1 MKRVMKF
8 EDREKPAHTQLNEWL
23 AVHPEANLIDIKPH
37 FSNHSFVVIHAI
49 VDFPEKTEEEKTV

>member
-1 MKRVMKF
+1 MKRVVKF

-23 AVHPEANLIDIKPH
+23 AMHPEVALIDIKPH

-49 VDFPEKTEEEKTV
+49 VDLPEKTHGGKTK